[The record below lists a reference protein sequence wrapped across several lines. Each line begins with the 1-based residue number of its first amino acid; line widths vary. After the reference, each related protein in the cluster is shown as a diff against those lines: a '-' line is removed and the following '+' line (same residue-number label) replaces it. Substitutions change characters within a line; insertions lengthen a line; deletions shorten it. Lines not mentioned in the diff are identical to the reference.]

1 MFPSI
6 LIDVL
11 GWNRTALTKSQLLRL
26 MLYSKFIVPNVLLLK
41 KAHPRH
47 LQILSKILIKVGRQL
62 AMQQFKEGLEETKKE
77 NFQVAVEKM
86 RKETRKTERK
96 RRDMK
101 RGDGSGKKPKNV
113 RLL

>member
-11 GWNRTALTKSQLLRL
+11 GWNRTALTKSLRL

-47 LQILSKILIKVGRQL
+47 LQILSKILIKVGR
-62 AMQQFKEGLEETKKE
+62 
-77 NFQVAVEKM
+77 
-86 RKETRKTERK
+86 
-96 RRDMK
+96 
-101 RGDGSGKKPKNV
+101 
-113 RLL
+113 